1 MEALQ
6 LDAQDYVFPV
16 ETRSIFKNK
25 NIIKAIHASQHTQRN
40 YDLDKKI
47 PIEDI
52 KTIITAATQCPSKQ
66 NLAFYDLHVIVNRNV
81 IKTIY
86 DTTTNKYDKTGD
98 YYSLSNPQVL
108 ANMLLMFS
116 LKKELTKG
124 RHKEVDEAKVN
135 LGSARVA
142 NNDAHVAIGIAAGYV
157 NLTASLL
164 GLETGCCSCI
174 MGYEE
179 LKKMMHLD
187 SEPVLLMGVGYKNKN
202 INRRVHSLDGTEEH
216 RKNGWESKL
225 PTLKKE
231 SIKINYIR

>member
-1 MEALQ
+1 M
-6 LDAQDYVFPV
+6 
-16 ETRSIFKNK
+16 
-25 NIIKAIHASQHTQRN
+25 
-40 YDLDKKI
+40 
-47 PIEDI
+47 
-52 KTIITAATQCPSKQ
+52 
-66 NLAFYDLHVIVNRNV
+66 
-81 IKTIY
+81 
-86 DTTTNKYDKTGD
+86 
-98 YYSLSNPQVL
+98 L

-187 SEPVLLMGVGYKNKN
+187 SDPVLLMGVGYKNKN

>member
-16 ETRSIFKNK
+16 ETRNTFENK

-86 DTTTNKYDKTGD
+86 DTTTNKYDETGD

-108 ANMLLMFS
+108 ANMLLIFS

-157 NLTASLL
+157 NLTASLI
-164 GLETGCCSCI
+164 GLETGCCSA
-174 MGYEE
+174 
-179 LKKMMHLD
+179 
-187 SEPVLLMGVGYKNKN
+187 
-202 INRRVHSLDGTEEH
+202 
-216 RKNGWESKL
+216 
-225 PTLKKE
+225 
-231 SIKINYIR
+231 